1 MRICPQWRRAM
12 LRADPYLRIG
22 ACRLRKIR
30 FDRAANKRPERRGI
44 DRLIATAD
52 AALYRAKHGGR
63 NRVETG

>member
-1 MRICPQWRRAM
+1 MNAIAERVRVVVAATPFRYDTHEMTVSIS
-12 LRADPYLRIG
+12 IG
-22 ACRLRKIR
+22 VAT
-30 FDRAANKRPERRGI
+30 APRPERRGI